1 MTASDL
7 LAVATEA
14 AARQL
19 SRDLEEPDWLLDE
32 RLDAVRLVAELPDE
46 SNTLWTTYLDLRPVR
61 FEDVALQGAQDGG
74 RVPREA
80 EAASLPEGA
89 AALIN
94 IADGRIIGRV
104 RSQGA
109 ADAGVFVGTFAEALA
124 DPRLAPILR
133 AAIESGGGIAENDRF
148 GQVSRAIASV
158 GVFIHVPDGV
168 ELAGPIVVRWSMAE
182 PGRALVSR
190 TVVVLGE
197 RARAGL
203 LEELEGPDA
212 EEPSAP
218 DAGVDPAADSATT
231 QSHWWGTSEVTLGD
245 GAALDLAGLQDF
257 DPATVAFVSRT
268 ATTGRDAALTWALA
282 HVGGAWSKSRIDN
295 HLIGQGSSVHQAEI
309 AFGGASQV
317 FDLSSYTRHVGTDT
331 TGDLLSKGV
340 FQDRARAY
348 IKGLIRI
355 DRSAHGTDSYL
366 GEFGMLLAK
375 KARSVTI
382 PSLEIDQPDV
392 RRASHASSVAPI
404 DESQVFYAMTRGL
417 SQDEARKAITLAF
430 LEPVVARIPLP
441 DVQERLR
448 ERLELKW
455 VEAHGGSVEGAGS
468 ERVLTGSSAA

>member
-1 MTASDL
+1 MPCR
-7 LAVATEA
+7 
-14 AARQL
+14 ARHAKGY
-19 SRDLEEPDWLLDE
+19 RKH
-32 RLDAVRLVAELPDE
+32 
-46 SNTLWTTYLDLRPVR
+46 
-61 FEDVALQGAQDGG
+61 
-74 RVPREA
+74 
-80 EAASLPEGA
+80 
-89 AALIN
+89 
-94 IADGRIIGRV
+94 
-104 RSQGA
+104 
-109 ADAGVFVGTFAEALA
+109 
-124 DPRLAPILR
+124 
-133 AAIESGGGIAENDRF
+133 GIAVIPRDQRS
-148 GQVSRAIASV
+148 G
-158 GVFIHVPDGV
+158 
-168 ELAGPIVVRWSMAE
+168 ELDGPIVVRWSAAE
-182 PGRALVSR
+182 PGRAVVGR

-203 LEELEGPDA
+203 LEELEGEARAGAGAGTDDDA
-212 EEPSAP
+212 STA
-218 DAGVDPAADSATT
+218 
-231 QSHWWGTSEVTLGD
+231 QRQWWGTCEVILGD
-245 GAALDLAGLQDF
+245 GSALDVAGLQDF
-257 DPATVAFVSRT
+257 DPTTVAFVSRT
-268 ATTGRDAALTWALA
+268 ATTGRDAALNWAMA
-282 HVGGAWSKSRIDN
+282 HVGGVWGKSRIDN
-295 HLIGQGSSVHQAEI
+295 HLLGQGSSVHQAEI

-317 FDLSSYTRHVGTDT
+317 FDLSSYTHHVGTDT

-430 LEPVVARIPLP
+430 LEPVVARIPLS

-455 VEAHGGSVEGAGS
+455 VEAHGGTVEGAGS
-468 ERVLTGSSAA
+468 EPVLAGSSAA

>member
-1 MTASDL
+1 MTGTRL
-7 LAVATEA
+7 LAAATEA
-14 AARQL
+14 TARQL
-19 SRDLEEPDWLLDE
+19 SRDIEEPDWLLDE
-32 RLDAVRLVAELPDE
+32 RLDAVRLVTELPDE

-61 FEDVALQGAQDGG
+61 FGEVTPHAAVDGG
-74 RVPREA
+74 RVPAAA
-80 EAASLPEGA
+80 EDVPLPEGA
-89 AALIN
+89 AALIS
-94 IADGRIIGRV
+94 IVDGRVTGRV
-104 RSQGA
+104 RSRQA
-109 ADAGVFVGTFAEALA
+109 ADAGVFVGTFAEALTE
-124 DPRLAPILR
+124 PRLATILR
-133 AAIESGGGIAENDRF
+133 SAIEGGRSIAPVDRF
-148 GQVSRAIASV
+148 GQVSRALASI
-158 GVFIHVPDGV
+158 GVFVHVPDGV
-168 ELAGPIVVRWSMAE
+168 ELSGPVVVRWSVAE
-182 PGRALVSR
+182 PARAVVSR

-203 LEELEGPDA
+203 LEELEGSDTDIPA
-212 EEPSAP
+212 VAT
-218 DAGVDPAADSATT
+218 AGMEAGI
-231 QSHWWGTSEVTLGD
+231 QSQWWGTSEVVLGD
-245 GAALDLAGLQDF
+245 GSALDVAGLQDF
-257 DPATVAFVSRT
+257 GPETVGFVSRT
-268 ATTGRDAALTWALA
+268 ATSGRDAALTWALA

-295 HLIGQGSSVHQAEI
+295 HLLGQGSSVHQAEI

-317 FDLSSYTRHVGTDT
+317 FDLSSYTHHVGTDT

-448 ERLELKW
+448 ERLEVKW
-455 VEAHGGSVEGAGS
+455 VEAHGGAVEGAGS
-468 ERVLTGSSAA
+468 ERLLTGSSAA

>member
-1 MTASDL
+1 M
-7 LAVATEA
+7 
-14 AARQL
+14 
-19 SRDLEEPDWLLDE
+19 
-32 RLDAVRLVAELPDE
+32 
-46 SNTLWTTYLDLRPVR
+46 
-61 FEDVALQGAQDGG
+61 
-74 RVPREA
+74 
-80 EAASLPEGA
+80 
-89 AALIN
+89 
-94 IADGRIIGRV
+94 
-104 RSQGA
+104 
-109 ADAGVFVGTFAEALA
+109 
-124 DPRLAPILR
+124 
-133 AAIESGGGIAENDRF
+133 
-148 GQVSRAIASV
+148 
-158 GVFIHVPDGV
+158 PDGI
-168 ELAGPIVVRWSMAE
+168 ELEGPIVVRWSIVE

-203 LEELEGPDA
+203 LEELEGPA
-212 EEPSAP
+212 PSLRES
-218 DAGVDPAADSATT
+218 DSAT
-231 QSHWWGTSEVTLGD
+231 QSQWWGTSEVVLGD
-245 GAALDLAGLQDF
+245 GAALDVAGLQDF
-257 DPATVAFVSRT
+257 DPTIVSFVSRT
-268 ATTGRDAALTWALA
+268 ATAGRDAALTWALA

-295 HLIGQGSSVHQAEI
+295 HLLGQGSSVHQAEI
-309 AFGGASQV
+309 AFGGASQI

-448 ERLELKW
+448 ARLELKW

-468 ERVLTGSSAA
+468 EGVLTGSTAA